1 MGSEF
6 RVQSRYAAGCWWK
19 ADPSTGFAGPSP
31 LGREPVPVN
40 KPLNKHCLFRNALEL
55 ASFAQFSIQAGVAM
69 LKLKKTLRLA
79 LLTAVSLVLFVLENQ
94 IPAPVP
100 VPGVKLGLGNVIVVA
115 VLFLYGRREALAVL
129 TVKFVLSAV
138 VTGNLG
144 ALTYSAGGGL
154 LSWGG
159 MCLLRGLLRP
169 NQLWVAS
176 VLGAMLHNLGQLLAA
191 VLIAATPGL
200 WAYLPVLLLSGMVT
214 GFFTGIAA
222 QAVVKRLRAPAP

>member
-1 MGSEF
+1 M
-6 RVQSRYAAGCWWK
+6 
-19 ADPSTGFAGPSP
+19 
-31 LGREPVPVN
+31 
-40 KPLNKHCLFRNALEL
+40 
-55 ASFAQFSIQAGVAM
+55 
-69 LKLKKTLRLA
+69 KTRKILRLS

-129 TVKFVLSAV
+129 GVKIVLSAV

-144 ALTYSAGGGL
+144 ALAYSAAGGL

-200 WAYLPVLLLSGMVT
+200 WAYLPVLLLSGMIT

-222 QAVVKRLRAPAP
+222 QLIVNRLRKANNR

>member
-1 MGSEF
+1 MNT
-6 RVQSRYAAGCWWK
+6 R
-19 ADPSTGFAGPSP
+19 
-31 LGREPVPVN
+31 
-40 KPLNKHCLFRNALEL
+40 
-55 ASFAQFSIQAGVAM
+55 
-69 LKLKKTLRLA
+69 KLLRLS
-79 LLTAVSLVLFVLENQ
+79 LLTGISLVLFVLENQ

-129 TVKFVLSAV
+129 GVKIVLSAV

-144 ALTYSAGGGL
+144 ALAYSAAGGL

-200 WAYLPVLLLSGMVT
+200 WAYLPVLLLSGMIT

-222 QAVVKRLRAPAP
+222 QLIVNRLRKTNNR

>member
-1 MGSEF
+1 M
-6 RVQSRYAAGCWWK
+6 A
-19 ADPSTGFAGPSP
+19 
-31 LGREPVPVN
+31 
-40 KPLNKHCLFRNALEL
+40 
-55 ASFAQFSIQAGVAM
+55 
-69 LKLKKTLRLA
+69 LKKILRLA
-79 LLTAVSLVLFVLENQ
+79 LLTVVSLVLFVLENQ

-129 TVKFVLSAV
+129 SVKIVLSAV
-138 VTGNLG
+138 LTGNLG
-144 ALTYSAGGGL
+144 ALAYSAAGGL

-159 MCLLRGLLRP
+159 TCLLRGLLRA

-191 VLIAATPGL
+191 VVIAATPGL
-200 WAYLPVLLLSGMVT
+200 WAYLPVLMLSGMVT

-222 QAVVKRLRAPAP
+222 QIIVSRLRKPTP